1 MGIATAG
8 TANLG
13 EALLQ
18 ESAFHNLMSGK
29 VEEIFNLYDHY
40 GGLIERAEQD
50 AGGLLINMVGGPDN
64 VAGLFDI
71 SNYNLTQWISDY
83 LDETVGTYYTQRW
96 YIARRDQG
104 SVALCDYF
112 PPLPMT
118 TAFSMVVNGHA
129 LPLRMQDSTQTH
141 RKGNRH
147 CPTQNVMQDGRETR
161 LISSTD
167 RMMDTTT
174 V

>member
-1 MGIATAG
+1 MMDDLASIQGNFTKENLQQDINNLYNLGVGLATAG

-40 GGLIERAEQD
+40 SGLMERAEQD
-50 AGGLLINMVGGPDN
+50 MGGLLIDMVGGPDN
-64 VAGLFDI
+64 VAGFFDI

-83 LDETVGTYYTQRW
+83 LDKTANTYYTQRW

-104 SVALCDYF
+104 STLLCD
-112 PPLPMT
+112 
-118 TAFSMVVNGHA
+118 
-129 LPLRMQDSTQTH
+129 
-141 RKGNRH
+141 
-147 CPTQNVMQDGRETR
+147 
-161 LISSTD
+161 
-167 RMMDTTT
+167 
-174 V
+174 